1 MHNLLVGYDGSRHSE
16 VAVRQAADLAGNTG
30 ARIHLHRAIEPS
42 GPENLLDIGTT
53 SDPLTALDRVDAL
66 TVEDQYT
73 MVQDDDF
80 PPAVTRLCE
89 ESGAV
94 ASYSVAHGTPVRT
107 LRERSVAMD
116 LLVLGRHGRTGRM
129 PIGATAS
136 NVVSRPIIPT
146 LLCRDTLIPWGDV
159 IVAFENTPTGG
170 RALKIA
176 GELSNQLNVSLDV
189 IIAENERDK
198 LRKSEAYVTSVL
210 RAYHIEGSQMRY
222 EGKMSEALTRASL
235 EYQSSI
241 VVVPDGRYCPWP
253 WSRSE
258 IVRAALQF
266 PAAMALVV
274 P

>member
-16 VAVRQAADLAGNTG
+16 VAVRQAADLAGLLG
-30 ARIHLHRAIEPS
+30 ARLHLHRAIEPS
-42 GPENLLDIGTT
+42 GPENMADLGPA
-53 SDPLTALDRVDAL
+53 SDPLAVIDRVDAL
-66 TVEDQYT
+66 TNDEHFPT
-73 MVQDDDF
+73 LQDDEF
-80 PPAVTRLCE
+80 PPAVTRACE

-94 ASYSVAHGTPVRT
+94 TTFNVAHGTPIRT

-116 LLVLGRHGRTGRM
+116 MLVLGRHGRSGRV

-146 LLCRDTLIPWGDV
+146 LLCRDTLVPWGDV
-159 IVAFENTPTGG
+159 IVAYENTPTGG
-170 RALKIA
+170 RALKLA
-176 GELSNQLNVSLDV
+176 GELSNLLNVTLDV
-189 IIAENERDK
+189 IIAETERDK
-198 LRKSEAYVTSVL
+198 LRKSEAYVNTVL
-210 RAYHIEGSQMRY
+210 RAYHIEGSQMRH
-222 EGKMSEALTRASL
+222 EGKMSDALTRAAL

-258 IVRAALQF
+258 TVRAALQF